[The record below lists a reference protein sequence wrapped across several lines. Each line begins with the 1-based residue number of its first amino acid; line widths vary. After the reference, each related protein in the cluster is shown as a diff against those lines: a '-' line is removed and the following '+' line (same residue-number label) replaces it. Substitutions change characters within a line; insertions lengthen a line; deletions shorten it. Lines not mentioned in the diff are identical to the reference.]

1 MISKRYLF
9 SKGCGKMCANNEKG
23 AIPMSVT
30 MTKWG
35 NNLGL
40 RIPKAVVSQL
50 NLKEGNTMSVT
61 VQDGSIILKPEK
73 TKYTL
78 EEMVQRMEGQEVPGE
93 IDFGV
98 EGYEQF

>member
-1 MISKRYLF
+1 MKLN
-9 SKGCGKMCANNEKG
+9 KEKG

-30 MTKWG
+30 MSKWG

-50 NLKEGNTMSVT
+50 NLKEGNNMSVT
-61 VQDGSIILKPEK
+61 VQDGSIVLTPEK

-78 EEMVQRMEGQEVPGE
+78 EEMVQRMEVQEVPEE
-93 IDFGV
+93 IDFGM
-98 EGYEQF
+98 EGNEQF